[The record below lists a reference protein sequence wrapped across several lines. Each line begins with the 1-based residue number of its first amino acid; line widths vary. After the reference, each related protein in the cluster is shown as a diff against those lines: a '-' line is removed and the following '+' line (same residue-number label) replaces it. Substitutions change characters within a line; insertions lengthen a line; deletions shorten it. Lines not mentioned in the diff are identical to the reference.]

1 MIIDVETYLHHL
13 DGMDLSETEKIE
25 FIHTLW
31 LIAQCFVDAAYT
43 GKSESPKSNVV
54 ELKSGFDAANVIDLP
69 AIRQTRATAANDNAA
84 SRAKKEPRVRR
95 KEA

>member
-1 MIIDVETYLHHL
+1 MKLDVEKYLHHL

-31 LIAQCFVDAAYT
+31 LVAQCFVDAAYSAKAD
-43 GKSESPKSNVV
+43 GPRSNVV
-54 ELKSGFDAANVIDLP
+54 ELKSGFEAANVINFP
-69 AIRQTRATAANDNAA
+69 AVKRTRATAANDNA
-84 SRAKKEPRVRR
+84 SRAKKEPKARR